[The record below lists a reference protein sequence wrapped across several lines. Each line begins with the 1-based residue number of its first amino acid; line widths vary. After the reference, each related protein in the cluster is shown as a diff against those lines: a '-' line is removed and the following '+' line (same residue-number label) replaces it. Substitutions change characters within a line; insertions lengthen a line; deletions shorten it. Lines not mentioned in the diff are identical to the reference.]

1 MCYNVCVMQLF
12 ICLFNLILRNW
23 IPKLLNSI
31 AVEKSGLHDVETKE
45 SMQPIFP
52 AETFPETN
60 CLDVLYGEDVDTVI
74 LFALYYIRSKYGRV
88 FKLIFHCARQN
99 VAKQIPT

>member
-1 MCYNVCVMQLF
+1 MQLF

-23 IPKLLNSI
+23 ILKLLNSI
-31 AVEKSGLHDVETKE
+31 AVEESGLHDVETKE

-60 CLDVLYGEDVDTVI
+60 CLDVLYGEDVDTVDFI
-74 LFALYYIRSKYGRV
+74 CI
-88 FKLIFHCARQN
+88 N
-99 VAKQIPT
+99 KQML